1 MVTDFDGEKLMNK
14 HERKWFNQPKGVF
27 VMTD

>member
-14 HERKWFNQPKGVF
+14 HERKWFNQAKGVF
-27 VMTD
+27 L